1 MLKCIATRRKGVQR
15 RGQHGDIA
23 LDVLDAAFPKR
34 RAGGEE
40 GVRHRFDGCQ
50 RAPARHGI
58 GQIGNQM
65 CKRHLM
71 ERSGARH
78 AVDTPSG
85 TTRERGGDG
94 TTGRAG
100 RPDDKSDLIRHRS
113 QTPLHGGACSYRRC
127 QDPG

>member
-1 MLKCIATRRKGVQR
+1 MLKCVGTRRKRVQR

-23 LDVLDAAFPKR
+23 LDILDAALPKW

-40 GVRHRFDGCQ
+40 GVRHRFDGGQ
-50 RAPARHGI
+50 GAPARRKV
-58 GQIGNQM
+58 GQIGSEM
-65 CKRHLM
+65 GEGHLM

-100 RPDDKSDLIRHRS
+100 RPDDKSDLIRHRG
-113 QTPLHGGACSYRRC
+113 QTPLDGDACSYRQY